1 MAEISHVYTS
11 ELGEDFLSWHEW
23 AMTTLDKDDLD
34 VYLVDGMPMSDEKI
48 ALYDRWIIEQKI
60 TTHTILED
68 GKVKE
73 VNNLK

>member
-1 MAEISHVYTS
+1 MADITHVYTS
-11 ELGEDFLSWHEW
+11 DLGEDFLNWHEW
-23 AMTTLDKDDLD
+23 AITTLDKDDLN
-34 VYLVDGMPMSDEKI
+34 VYLAEDMSDEKI

-60 TTHTILED
+60 ITHTILED